1 MNQHAFDWILI
12 FGPTGVGKT
21 DFVIKLAERLG
32 NGVMVNADSGQCYA
46 PLSIGTAKPHLENL
60 TIPHYLFDI
69 AEHPRDISVT
79 QYRSALL
86 PVLQSC
92 SDKNQLP
99 LITGGSGF
107 YLTSLLFP
115 PKESPQEINELSQDL
130 PISWEYLNTID
141 PVRAAQIHRNDTYRI
156 KRAIELWHS
165 RGVLPC
171 EYKPLYEPPAGK
183 YMFVMLTRNRDELY
197 QRINERVALM
207 MNDGWIDEV
216 KDLPG
221 EWKEFL
227 RKKKLLGYDDI
238 VNFLDNVHNAAAYQ
252 TLIDTIAQ
260 KTRNYAK
267 RQITFGK
274 MLMKKIHEASPET
287 PVLTIDLSKMD
298 TDNAI
303 EYLDQHMKG
312 SQTL

>member
-1 MNQHAFDWILI
+1 MNQHSFDWILI

-21 DFVIKLAERLG
+21 DFVITLAERLG

-46 PLSIGTAKPHLENL
+46 PLSIGTAKPHLESL
-60 TIPHYLFDI
+60 TIPHYLFDSVTQP
-69 AEHPRDISVT
+69 HDISVI

-86 PVLQSC
+86 PVLQIC
-92 SDKNQLP
+92 SLNNQLP

-107 YLTSLLFP
+107 YLSSLLFP
-115 PKESPQEINELSQDL
+115 PKEEIHEKKELPKDMS
-130 PISWEYLNTID
+130 ISWDYLNSID
-141 PVRAAQIHRNDTYRI
+141 PIRAAHIHHNDTYRI

-165 RGVLPC
+165 RGIVPS
-171 EYKPLYEPPAGK
+171 EYKPLYEPPVGT
-183 YMFVMLTRNRDELY
+183 YMFVMLTRDRDELY
-197 QRINERVALM
+197 KRINERVTLM

-216 KDLPG
+216 QHLPQ

-238 VNFLDNVHNAAAYQ
+238 VNFLDNVHHAADYQ
-252 TLIDTIAQ
+252 MLIDIIAQ

-267 RQITFGK
+267 RQLTFGK
-274 MLMKKIHEASPET
+274 MLMKKIHEASPKT
-287 PVLTIDLSKMD
+287 PILTINLSKMD